1 MNENRTRIIAKF
13 WPPGRVLTAKFR
25 NFTQRTKQLTSI
37 RMALELTGKL
47 IKVLPEVSGQSQ
59 KGPWNKQEF
68 VVETIDQFP
77 KKVCLTAW
85 GEKANDLKQYAPGDT
100 LKVTIN
106 LESREY
112 NDRWYTE
119 ARAWRIEGGSAPA
132 RSDAGPG
139 RSSGASAPASPAATP
154 FGMTFEEES
163 NDLPF

>member
-1 MNENRTRIIAKF
+1 
-13 WPPGRVLTAKFR
+13 
-25 NFTQRTKQLTSI
+25 
-37 RMALELTGKL
+37 MALELVGKL
-47 IKVLPEVSGQSQ
+47 IKILPEVSGQSQ

-85 GEKANDLKQYAPGDT
+85 GDKANDLKQYALGDT
-100 LKVTIN
+100 LKVTLN

-119 ARAWRIEGGSAPA
+119 ARAWRIESGDTETSSARPETA
-132 RSDAGPG
+132 MPRSA
-139 RSSGASAPASPAATP
+139 GASSPASPATTP
-154 FGMTFEEES
+154 FGMSFDEES

>member
-1 MNENRTRIIAKF
+1 
-13 WPPGRVLTAKFR
+13 
-25 NFTQRTKQLTSI
+25 
-37 RMALELTGKL
+37 MALELTGKL

-68 VVETIDQFP
+68 VVETVDQFP

-85 GEKANDLKQYAPGDT
+85 GDKANDLKRYSPGDT
-100 LKVTIN
+100 LKVTLN

-112 NDRWYTE
+112 NDRWFTE
-119 ARAWRIEGGSAPA
+119 ARAWRIEAAEGDAGFGGGSN
-132 RSDAGPG
+132 RQEAGPT
-139 RSSGASAPASPAATP
+139 RSSGASSPASPAATP

>member
-1 MNENRTRIIAKF
+1 
-13 WPPGRVLTAKFR
+13 
-25 NFTQRTKQLTSI
+25 
-37 RMALELTGKL
+37 MALELTGKL

-59 KGPWNKQEF
+59 KGPWNKQDF

-100 LKVTIN
+100 LKVTLN

-119 ARAWRIEGGSAPA
+119 ARAWRIEAGDGESGGSSSARSDAAPA
-132 RSDAGPG
+132 RST
-139 RSSGASAPASPAATP
+139 GASSPAAPAATP